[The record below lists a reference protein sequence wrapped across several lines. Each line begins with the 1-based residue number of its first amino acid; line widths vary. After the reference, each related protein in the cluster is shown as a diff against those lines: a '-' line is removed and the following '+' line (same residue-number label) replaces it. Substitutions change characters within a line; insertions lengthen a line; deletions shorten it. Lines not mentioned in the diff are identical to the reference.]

1 MIFNFNNTKTLINET
16 DNIKIKGIIQNGS
29 KEDKLLLTQNLNL
42 NPQNFLLLTKESDF
56 DIRLSLIGNKNI
68 PFKILQN
75 MSTKLYI

>member
-16 DNIKIKGIIQNGS
+16 DNIKIEGIIKNGT

-75 MSTKLYI
+75 MCTKLYI